1 MAELLKNIYTKSY
14 IENLALKIS
23 KVYLQFNKQ
32 EFISSIF
39 CPLWEEYEL
48 KMRMRH
54 IALTLN
60 TFLPF
65 SYKEQLEILK
75 EVSKDFYSY
84 EAMFFQDFVELFG
97 LEDFETSFAALEVFT
112 IDSTSEFAIRAFILK
127 DENKTINQMKL
138 WANSSNEHI
147 RRLASEGCRPRLP
160 WGISLPKFK
169 KDPSK
174 VFQILEILKND
185 KSKYVQ
191 KSVANNLNDI
201 SKDNPHLVIEFVSK
215 NLGIS
220 KDLDWICKHASRTL
234 LKQAEEK
241 ILNLFGYDDSSYI
254 NIINFKYDT
263 TLQMGEELN
272 FSFDIQSEKNI
283 GNARIEYAIYYK
295 RANNK
300 HNKKLFMISQNEIKQ
315 KTKSFAKKQSFK
327 KLTTRKHYKGKHF
340 ISIIINGKEKIK
352 KEFTLL

>member
-1 MAELLKNIYTKSY
+1 MAELLKKIYTKNY
-14 IENLALKIS
+14 IENLAFKIS
-23 KVYLQFNKQ
+23 EVYFLFNKQ
-32 EFISSIF
+32 GFISSIF
-39 CPLWEEYEL
+39 SPLWEEYEL

-65 SYKEQLEILK
+65 SYKEQIKILK

-97 LEDFETSFAALEVFT
+97 LEDFETSFEALEVFT
-112 IDSTSEFAIRAFILK
+112 IDSSSEFAIRAFILK

-160 WGISLPKFK
+160 WAVALPNFK

-174 VFQILEILKND
+174 VLQILEILKSDN
-185 KSKYVQ
+185 SKYVQ

-201 SKDNPHLVIEFVSK
+201 SKDNPSKVIEFVSK
-215 NLGIS
+215 NLGAS
-220 KDLDWICKHASRTL
+220 KQLDWICKHASRTL
-234 LKQAEEK
+234 LKKGEEK
-241 ILNLFGYDDSSYI
+241 ILNLFGYVDSSNI
-254 NIINFKYDT
+254 NIMNFKYDT
-263 TLQMGEELN
+263 TLQIGEELN
-272 FSFDIQSEKNI
+272 FSFDVKSEENI
-283 GNARIEYAIYYK
+283 GNVRVEYAIYYK
-295 RANNK
+295 KANNK

-315 KTKSFAKKQSFK
+315 KTKGFTKKQSFK
-327 KLTTRKHYKGKHF
+327 ELTTRKHYQGKHF
-340 ISIIINGKEKIK
+340 ISIVINGKEKIK